1 MRHFHFE
8 TAYRKLLTP
17 EVVSYLVSIHEFRE
31 RQELFMEDRAEVLS
45 GLVTVAKMQSTDS
58 SNRIEGIVTTDER
71 LRKLVCEK
79 THPKNRNE
87 QEIAGYRDVLAT
99 IHESYAYIEP
109 KVPVILQLHRDLCR
123 FTSTSVGGRFKNAD
137 NVIAQVLPNGKK
149 IVRFEPLAAWETP
162 QAVEELCQEYRDAVK
177 TSSLDSLLL
186 IPMFILD
193 FLCIHPFSDGNG
205 RMSRLLTLLLLYR
218 AGFLV
223 GKYVSIEKIICA
235 TKDGYYEALRLSSF
249 NWHEEKNDYAP
260 FVTYTLETILAAYR
274 EFENRIALVNKKGRS
289 KSDRVREAIRN
300 RLGKITKSE
309 IVARCPDISQM
320 TVQRTLANLMKS
332 REIKKL
338 GNGRYAAYVWIGEK

>member
-1 MRHFHFE
+1 MRYFHFE

-31 RQELFMEDRAEVLS
+31 RQELFMEGRLEALS
-45 GLVTVAKMQSTDS
+45 GLVTVAKIQSTDA

-79 THPKNRNE
+79 TRPKNRNE

-162 QAVEELCQEYRDAVK
+162 RVVEELCQEYREAVK
-177 TSSLDSLLL
+177 APSLDPLLL

-193 FLCIHPFSDGNG
+193 FLCIHPFSDGNE

-223 GKYVSIEKIICA
+223 GQYVSIEKTICD
-235 TKDGYYEALRLSSF
+235 TKDSYYEALRLSSF

-260 FVTYTLETILAAYR
+260 FVTYMLGTILAAYR
-274 EFENRIALVNKKGRS
+274 EFENRIALVNKKGCS
-289 KSDRVREAIRN
+289 KSDHVREAIRN

>member
-79 THPKNRNE
+79 TRPKNRNE

-162 QAVEELCQEYRDAVK
+162 RVVEELCQEYREAVK
-177 TSSLDSLLL
+177 APSLDPLLL

-223 GKYVSIEKIICA
+223 GQYVSIEKTICD
-235 TKDGYYEALRLSSF
+235 TKDSYYEALRLSSF

-260 FVTYTLETILAAYR
+260 FVTYMLGTILAAYR

-289 KSDRVREAIRN
+289 KSDHVREAIRN
-300 RLGKITKSE
+300 QLGKITKSE
-309 IVARCPDISQM
+309 IVARCPDISQI

>member
-1 MRHFHFE
+1 MRYFHFE

-45 GLVTVAKMQSTDS
+45 GLVTVAKMQSTDA

-79 THPKNRNE
+79 TRPKNRNE

-162 QAVEELCQEYRDAVK
+162 RVVEELCQEYREAVK
-177 TSSLDSLLL
+177 APSLDPLLL

-223 GKYVSIEKIICA
+223 GQYVSIEKSICD
-235 TKDGYYEALRLSSF
+235 TMDSYYEALRLSSF
-249 NWHEEKNDYAP
+249 NWHEAKNDYAP
-260 FVTYTLETILAAYR
+260 FVTYMLGTILAAYR

>member
-1 MRHFHFE
+1 M
-8 TAYRKLLTP
+8 
-17 EVVSYLVSIHEFRE
+17 
-31 RQELFMEDRAEVLS
+31 
-45 GLVTVAKMQSTDS
+45 
-58 SNRIEGIVTTDER
+58 
-71 LRKLVCEK
+71 
-79 THPKNRNE
+79 
-87 QEIAGYRDVLAT
+87 
-99 IHESYAYIEP
+99 
-109 KVPVILQLHRDLCR
+109 QLHRDLCR

-205 RMSRLLTLLLLYR
+205 RMSRLLTLLLLCR

-223 GKYVSIEKIICA
+223 GKYVSIEKTICD
-235 TKDGYYEALRLSSF
+235 TKDSYYEALRLSSF
-249 NWHEEKNDYAP
+249 NWHEGKNDYAP
-260 FVTYTLETILAAYR
+260 FVTYMLGTILAAYR
-274 EFENRIALVNKKGRS
+274 EFENRLALVKKKGCS

-300 RLGKITKSE
+300 QLGKFTKSE
-309 IVARCPDISQM
+309 IVARCPDISQI

>member
-1 MRHFHFE
+1 MRHFRFE

-45 GLVTVAKMQSTDS
+45 GLVTVAKMQSTDA

-79 THPKNRNE
+79 TRPKNRNE

-162 QAVEELCQEYRDAVK
+162 RVVEELCQEYREAVK
-177 TSSLDSLLL
+177 APSLDPLLL

-193 FLCIHPFSDGNG
+193 FLCIHPFSDGNE

-223 GKYVSIEKIICA
+223 GQYVSIEKTICD
-235 TKDGYYEALRLSSF
+235 TKDSYYEALRLSSF

-260 FVTYTLETILAAYR
+260 FVTYMLGTILAAYR

-289 KSDRVREAIRN
+289 KSDHVREAIRN